1 MSHHILADTVGE
13 RLAGHCTLDANGTRG
28 GILVGW
34 DQDLVQ
40 ITDIES
46 KQFTITARVGV
57 LSTDASFILTTCYG
71 PADDRR
77 KEEFLQ
83 EMVSLKPA
91 AGTPWLIT
99 GDFNLI
105 Y

>member
-1 MSHHILADTVGE
+1 
-13 RLAGHCTLDANGTRG
+13 
-28 GILVGW
+28 
-34 DQDLVQ
+34 
-40 ITDIES
+40 
-46 KQFTITARVGV
+46 V
-57 LSTDASFILTTCYG
+57 LSTDASFILTICYG

-83 EMVSLKPA
+83 EMVSLKPG